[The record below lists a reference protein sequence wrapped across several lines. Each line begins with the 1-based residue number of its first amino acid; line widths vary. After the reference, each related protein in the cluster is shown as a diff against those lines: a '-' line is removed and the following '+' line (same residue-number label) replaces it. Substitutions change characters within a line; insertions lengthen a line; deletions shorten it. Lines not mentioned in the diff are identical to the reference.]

1 MMSSSGIPE
10 LVLVGPPRHGVSAY
24 ATDLAEALKRAGFAV
39 SMPVA
44 PDAGAA
50 VARAA
55 GTDRVHVHFTD
66 RIFGSTPEDAADLV
80 ERMAALTRLSVTLHD
95 LPQPS
100 DGTRFARR
108 ARAYGRVLAAVRG
121 AVVSSEHEAN
131 LVATHLAPPTRPLK
145 VIPIGTRVPRAP
157 QPRAPQPRAPQPRAP
172 QTRDQAADA
181 PAAPGSLRVLIAGFI
196 YPGKGHLEA
205 IDAVAAVRD
214 KLRATGE
221 PLEEATVVAIG
232 SASPGHE
239 ADVESLQ
246 RHAAASGVIL
256 RVTGY
261 LDDIAYRAAV
271 SAHGI
276 PLAAHQHLSASRSML
291 DWVEQGRLP
300 LVADST
306 YAHEMARLRPNTL
319 RLYQPA
325 HLADHLEDGWR
336 RPRSTRLAPGTP
348 LYPTLTDGALAY
360 RDWWAGLL

>member
-24 ATDLAEALKRAGFAV
+24 ATDLAEALKLAGSRV
-39 SMPVA
+39 SMPVV
-44 PDAGAA
+44 PDAEAA

-108 ARAYGRVLAAVRG
+108 ARAYGRVLNAARG

-131 LVATHLAPPTRPLK
+131 LVAAHLTPQARPVT
-145 VIPIGTRVPRAP
+145 VIPIGTRAPSAP
-157 QPRAPQPRAPQPRAP
+157 QM
-172 QTRDQAADA
+172 RDEAARDSAADA
-181 PAAPGSLRVLIAGFI
+181 PAALGSLRVLIAGYI

-214 KLRATGE
+214 RVRATGE
-221 PLEEATVVAIG
+221 PLDEATVVAIG

-239 ADVESLQ
+239 ADVEVLQ
-246 RHAAASGVIL
+246 RHAAASGVAL

-291 DWVEQGRLP
+291 DWTEQGRLP
-300 LVADST
+300 LVADSR
-306 YAHEMARLRPNTL
+306 YAREMARLRPNTL
-319 RLYQPA
+319 RLYQPS
-325 HLADHLEDGWR
+325 HLAEELEDGWR
-336 RPRSTRLAPGTP
+336 RPGSTRLRPGTP

-360 RDWWAGLL
+360 RDWWAGLP

>member
-1 MMSSSGIPE
+1 MSSSGIPE

-24 ATDLAEALKRAGFAV
+24 ATDLAEALKLAGFAV
-39 SMPVA
+39 SMPVV
-44 PDAGAA
+44 PDTEAA
-50 VARAA
+50 VARTA

-108 ARAYGRVLAAVRG
+108 ARAYGRVLDAVRG

-131 LVATHLAPPTRPLK
+131 LVAAHLPPPTRPVT
-145 VIPIGTRVPRAP
+145 VIPIGTRVPCSP
-157 QPRAPQPRAPQPRAP
+157 QTHAP

-181 PAAPGSLRVLIAGFI
+181 PAARGSLRVLIAGFV

-214 KLRATGE
+214 TLRATGE
-221 PLEEATVVAIG
+221 PMEEATVVAIG
-232 SASPGHE
+232 SPSPGHE
-239 ADVESLQ
+239 ADVEHLQ

-291 DWVEQGRLP
+291 DWIEQGRLP
-300 LVADST
+300 FVVDSP
-306 YAHEMARLRPNTL
+306 YAREMARLRPNTL

-325 HLADHLEDGWR
+325 HLAEHLEVGWR
-336 RPRSTRLAPGTP
+336 RPGSTRLAPGTP
-348 LYPTLTDGALAY
+348 LQPTLTDGALAY
-360 RDWWAGLL
+360 RDWWAGLQ

>member
-24 ATDLAEALKRAGFAV
+24 ATDLAEALTAAGFRV
-39 SMPVA
+39 SMPVV
-44 PDAGAA
+44 PDAEAA

-66 RIFGSTPEDAADLV
+66 RIFGSSPEDAADRV

-121 AVVSSEHEAN
+121 AVVSSEHEAG
-131 LVATHLAPPTRPLK
+131 LVATHLRAPTHPVG
-145 VIPIGTRVPRAP
+145 VIPIGTRVPAAR
-157 QPRAPQPRAPQPRAP
+157 
-172 QTRDQAADA
+172 QTPNQAASDSAADA
-181 PAAPGSLRVLIAGFI
+181 LAPGALRVLIAGYI
-196 YPGKGHLEA
+196 YPGKGHREA
-205 IDAVAAVRD
+205 IDAVATVRD
-214 KLRATGE
+214 TLRAAGE
-221 PLEEATVVAIG
+221 PVEDPTVVAIG

-239 ADVESLQ
+239 ADVELLQ
-246 RHAAASGVIL
+246 QHAAASGVTL
-256 RVTGY
+256 TVTGY

-271 SAHGI
+271 SAPGI

-291 DWVEQGRLP
+291 DWTEQGRLP
-300 LVADST
+300 LVIDST
-306 YAHEMARLRPNTL
+306 YAREMARLRPNTM

-325 HLADHLEDGWR
+325 QLAEQLEDGWR
-336 RPRSTRLAPGTP
+336 RPGSTRLAPGTP

-360 RDWWAGLL
+360 RDWWAGLP

>member
-1 MMSSSGIPE
+1 MSSSGIPE

-24 ATDLAEALKRAGFAV
+24 ARDLAEALTGAGFAV
-39 SMPVA
+39 SMPVV
-44 PDAGAA
+44 PDAEAA

-100 DGTRFARR
+100 DGTPFARR

-131 LVATHLAPPTRPLK
+131 LVATHLTPPTHPVQ
-145 VIPIGTRVPRAP
+145 VIPIGTRVPCAP
-157 QPRAPQPRAPQPRAP
+157 QTRAP
-172 QTRDQAADA
+172 QTRVPQSHAPQSHAPDADA
-181 PAAPGSLRVLIAGFI
+181 PAGPGALRVLIAGFI

-221 PLEEATVVAIG
+221 APDEATVVAIG

-239 ADVESLQ
+239 ADVEVLR
-246 RHAAASGVIL
+246 RHAAASGVTL
-256 RVTGY
+256 SVTGY
-261 LDDIAYRAAV
+261 LDDVAYRAAV
-271 SAHGI
+271 SGHGI

-300 LVADST
+300 LVADSP
-306 YAHEMARLRPNTL
+306 YAREMARLRPSTL

-325 HLADHLEDGWR
+325 HLAEQLEDGWR
-336 RPRSTRLAPGTP
+336 RPGTTRLAPGTP

-360 RDWWAGLL
+360 RDWWAGLR

>member
-10 LVLVGPPRHGVSAY
+10 LVLVGPPRHGVAAY
-24 ATDLAEALKRAGFAV
+24 ATDLAEAVERAGFVV
-39 SMPVA
+39 SRPVVA
-44 PDAGAA
+44 DAEAA

-100 DGTRFARR
+100 DGTRFTRR
-108 ARAYGRVLAAVRG
+108 ARAYGRVLDVVRG
-121 AVVSSEHEAN
+121 AVVSSEHEAD
-131 LVATHLAPPTRPLK
+131 LVATHLAPPTGPVA
-145 VIPIGTRVPRAP
+145 VIPIGTRRPAAP
-157 QPRAPQPRAPQPRAP
+157 QPP
-172 QTRDQAADA
+172 DQAAAA
-181 PAAPGSLRVLIAGFI
+181 PAAPGPLRVLIAGFI
-196 YPGKGHLEA
+196 YPGKGHREA
-205 IDAVAAVRD
+205 IDAVAALRD
-214 KLRATGE
+214 TLRAAGE
-221 PLEEATVVAIG
+221 PLQEATVVAIG

-239 ADVESLQ
+239 ADVEVLQ
-246 RHAAASGVIL
+246 RHASASGVIL

-291 DWVEQGRLP
+291 DWIEQGRLP

-306 YAHEMARLRPNTL
+306 YAREMARLRPNTL

-325 HLADHLEDGWR
+325 QLAEQLEDGWR
-336 RPRSTRLAPGTP
+336 RPGSTRLAPGTP
-348 LYPTLTDGALAY
+348 LHPTLTDGALAY
-360 RDWWAGLL
+360 RDWWAGLR

>member
-10 LVLVGPPRHGVSAY
+10 LVLVGPPQHGVSAY
-24 ATDLAEALKRAGFAV
+24 ATDLAEALKGAGFAV
-39 SMPVA
+39 SMPVV
-44 PDAGAA
+44 PDAEAA
-50 VARAA
+50 VALAA

-80 ERMAALTRLSVTLHD
+80 ERMAVLTRLSVTLHD

-100 DGTRFARR
+100 DGTPFARR

-121 AVVSSEHEAN
+121 AVVSSEHEAS
-131 LVATHLAPPTRPLK
+131 LVATHLPAPTRPVQ
-145 VIPIGTRVPRAP
+145 VIPIGTRVPRT
-157 QPRAPQPRAPQPRAP
+157 PRP
-172 QTRDQAADA
+172 RDQAAGA
-181 PAAPGSLRVLIAGFI
+181 PAAPGPLRVLIAGFI

-214 KLRATGE
+214 KLRAMGE
-221 PLEEATVVAIG
+221 TLEDATVVAIG

-239 ADVESLQ
+239 DDVELLQ
-246 RHAAASGVIL
+246 RHASASGVTL

-261 LDDIAYRAAV
+261 LDDNAYRAAV

-291 DWVEQGRLP
+291 DWIEQGRLP
-300 LVADST
+300 LVADSR
-306 YAHEMARLRPNTL
+306 YAREMARLRPNTL

-325 HLADHLEDGWR
+325 HLAEQLEDGWR
-336 RPRSTRLAPGTP
+336 RPGSTRLAPGTP
-348 LYPTLTDGALAY
+348 LHPTLTDAALAY
-360 RDWWAGLL
+360 RDWWAGLR

>member
-10 LVLVGPPRHGVSAY
+10 LILVGPPQHGVSAY
-24 ATDLAEALKRAGFAV
+24 ATDLAEALTRAGFAV
-39 SMPVA
+39 SMPVV
-44 PDAGAA
+44 PDAEAA

-55 GTDRVHVHFTD
+55 ETDRVHVHFTD

-80 ERMAALTRLSVTLHD
+80 ERMAALTGLSVTLHD

-100 DGTRFARR
+100 DGTGFARR

-121 AVVSSEHEAN
+121 AVVSSEHEAS
-131 LVATHLAPPTRPLK
+131 LIATHLSPPTRPVT
-145 VIPIGTRVPRAP
+145 VIPIGTRAP
-157 QPRAPQPRAPQPRAP
+157 QPR
-172 QTRDQAADA
+172 DQIADA
-181 PAAPGSLRVLIAGFI
+181 PAAPGALRVLIAGFI

-214 KLRATGE
+214 RLRASGE
-221 PLEEATVVAIG
+221 PLEEATVMAIG

-239 ADVESLQ
+239 ADVEVLQ

-291 DWVEQGRLP
+291 DWIEQGRLP
-300 LVADST
+300 LVVDSR
-306 YAHEMARLRPNTL
+306 YAREMARLRPNTL
-319 RLYQPA
+319 RLYQPEE
-325 HLADHLEDGWR
+325 LAELLEDGWR
-336 RPRSTRLAPGTP
+336 RPGSTRLAAGTS
-348 LYPTLTDGALAY
+348 LHPTLTDGALTY
-360 RDWWAGLL
+360 RDWWAGLR

>member
-24 ATDLAEALKRAGFAV
+24 ATDLAEALTGAGFAV
-39 SMPVA
+39 SMPVLL
-44 PDAGAA
+44 DANGAE
-50 VARAA
+50 ARAA
-55 GTDRVHVHFTD
+55 ETDRVHVHFTD

-80 ERMAALTRLSVTLHD
+80 ERMAAVTRLSVTLHD

-100 DGTRFARR
+100 DGTGFARR
-108 ARAYGRVLAAVRG
+108 ARAYGRVLDAVRG

-131 LVATHLAPPTRPLK
+131 LINTHLTPPARPVT

-157 QPRAPQPRAPQPRAP
+157 EACAP
-172 QTRDQAADA
+172 QTNAQTPDQTADA
-181 PAAPGSLRVLIAGFI
+181 RPDLGSLRVLIAGFI

-214 KLRATGE
+214 KLRATGK
-221 PLEEATVVAIG
+221 PLPEATVVAIG

-239 ADVESLQ
+239 ADVELLQ
-246 RHAAASGVIL
+246 RHAAAAGVSL

-271 SAHGI
+271 SAPGI

-291 DWVEQGRLP
+291 DWIEQGRVP

-306 YAHEMARLRPNTL
+306 YAREMARLRPNTL
-319 RLYQPA
+319 RLYEPM
-325 HLADHLEDGWR
+325 HLAENLENGWR
-336 RPRSTRLAPGTP
+336 RPGSTRLVPGTP

-360 RDWWAGLL
+360 RDWWAGLG

>member
-10 LVLVGPPRHGVSAY
+10 LVLVGPPQHGVSAY
-24 ATDLAEALKRAGFAV
+24 ATDLAEALTLAGFAV
-39 SMPVA
+39 SMPVL
-44 PDAGAA
+44 PDAEAA

-66 RIFGSTPEDAADLV
+66 RIFGTNPEDAADLV
-80 ERMAALTRLSVTLHD
+80 ERMAAVTRLSVTLHD

-100 DGTRFARR
+100 DGTLFSRR
-108 ARAYGRVLAAVRG
+108 ARAYGRVLDAVRG

-131 LVATHLAPPTRPLK
+131 LVTTHLAPPARPVE
-145 VIPIGTRVPRAP
+145 VIPIGTRVAAAP
-157 QPRAPQPRAPQPRAP
+157 QA
-172 QTRDQAADA
+172 RDSATEA
-181 PAAPGSLRVLIAGFI
+181 PAGQGALRVLIAGFV

-221 PLEEATVVAIG
+221 PLDEATVVAIG

-239 ADVESLQ
+239 ADVELLQ
-246 RHAAASGVIL
+246 RHAVASGVNL
-256 RVTGY
+256 EVTGY

-300 LVADST
+300 LVADSP
-306 YAHEMARLRPNTL
+306 YAREMARLRPNTL

-325 HLADHLEDGWR
+325 HLSEHLEDGWR
-336 RPRSTRLAPGTP
+336 RPGSTRLAPGTP

-360 RDWWAGLL
+360 RDWWAGLG

>member
-24 ATDLAEALKRAGFAV
+24 ATDLAEALKLAGSRV
-39 SMPVA
+39 SMPVV
-44 PDAGAA
+44 PDAEAA

-108 ARAYGRVLAAVRG
+108 ARAYGRVLDAARG
-121 AVVSSEHEAN
+121 AVVSSEHEAG
-131 LVATHLAPPTRPLK
+131 LVAAHLAPHARPVT
-145 VIPIGTRVPRAP
+145 VIPIGTRAPSAP
-157 QPRAPQPRAPQPRAP
+157 QM
-172 QTRDQAADA
+172 RDEAAHDSAARDSAARDSAADA
-181 PAAPGSLRVLIAGFI
+181 PAAPGSLRVLIAGYI

-205 IDAVAAVRD
+205 INAVAAVRD
-214 KLRATGE
+214 KVRATGE
-221 PLEEATVVAIG
+221 PLDEATVVAIG

-239 ADVESLQ
+239 ADVEVLQ
-246 RHAAASGVIL
+246 RHAAASGVAF

-291 DWVEQGRLP
+291 DWTEQGRLP

-306 YAHEMARLRPNTL
+306 YAREMARLRPNTL

-325 HLADHLEDGWR
+325 RLAEQLEDGWR
-336 RPRSTRLAPGTP
+336 RPGSTRLTPGTS

-360 RDWWAGLL
+360 RDWWAGLP

>member
-10 LVLVGPPRHGVSAY
+10 LVLVGPPQHGVSAY
-24 ATDLAEALKRAGFAV
+24 ARDLAEALQRAGIPVLMPAV
-39 SMPVA
+39 S
-44 PDAGAA
+44 DAEATL
-50 VARAA
+50 ARAA

-66 RIFGSTPEDAADLV
+66 RIFGSTPEDAAELV

-100 DGTRFARR
+100 DGTGFARR
-108 ARAYGRVLAAVRG
+108 AAAYGRVLAAVRG

-131 LVATHLAPPTRPLK
+131 LITTHLAPPAPPVT
-145 VIPIGTRVPRAP
+145 VIPIGTRVSA
-157 QPRAPQPRAPQPRAP
+157 AP
-172 QTRDQAADA
+172 QTPDPAAAA
-181 PAAPGSLRVLIAGFI
+181 PAEPGALRVLIAGFI

-214 KLRATGE
+214 TLRATGE
-221 PLEEATVVAIG
+221 PLREAAVVAIG

-239 ADVESLQ
+239 ADVEVLQ
-246 RHAAASGVIL
+246 RHAAASGVVL

-276 PLAAHQHLSASRSML
+276 PLAAHQHLSASRSMV
-291 DWVEQGRLP
+291 DWVEQGRVP
-300 LVADST
+300 LVADSP
-306 YAHEMARLRPNTL
+306 YAREMARLRPDTL

-325 HLADHLEDGWR
+325 QLAERLEDGWR
-336 RPRSTRLAPGTP
+336 RPGSTRLAPGTP
-348 LYPTLTDGALAY
+348 LHPTLTDGALAY
-360 RDWWAGLL
+360 RDWWAGLR

>member
-10 LVLVGPPRHGVSAY
+10 LVLVGPPQHGVSAY
-24 ATDLAEALKRAGFAV
+24 ATDLAEALTGAGFAV
-39 SMPVA
+39 SMPVV
-44 PDAGAA
+44 PDAEAA

-66 RIFGSTPEDAADLV
+66 RIFGRTPEDAADLV

-100 DGTRFARR
+100 DGARFARR

-131 LVATHLAPPTRPLK
+131 LVATHLTPPTHPVQ
-145 VIPIGTRVPRAP
+145 VIPIGTRVPC
-157 QPRAPQPRAPQPRAP
+157 AP
-172 QTRDQAADA
+172 QTRVPQTRDPAADA
-181 PAAPGSLRVLIAGFI
+181 PAGQGALRVLIAGFI

-205 IDAVAAVRD
+205 IDAVAAVREN
-214 KLRATGE
+214 LRATGE

-239 ADVESLQ
+239 ADVEFLR

-261 LDDIAYRAAV
+261 LDDVAYRAAV
-271 SAHGI
+271 SAHGL
-276 PLAAHQHLSASRSML
+276 PLAAHQPLSASRSML
-291 DWVEQGRLP
+291 DWVEQGRSP
-300 LVADST
+300 LVADSP
-306 YAHEMARLRPNTL
+306 YAREMDRLRPNTL

-325 HLADHLEDGWR
+325 QLAEQLEDGWR
-336 RPRSTRLAPGTP
+336 RPGSTRLAPDTP
-348 LYPTLTDGALAY
+348 LHPTLIDSALAY
-360 RDWWAGLL
+360 RDWWAGLR

>member
-1 MMSSSGIPE
+1 MPSSGIPE

-24 ATDLAEALKRAGFAV
+24 ARDLAEALTLAGFSV
-39 SMPVA
+39 SMPVV
-44 PDAGAA
+44 PDPETA

-108 ARAYGRVLAAVRG
+108 ARAYGRVLDAVRG
-121 AVVSSEHEAN
+121 AVVSSEHEAS
-131 LVATHLAPPTRPLK
+131 LVATHLAPHARPVT
-145 VIPIGTRVPRAP
+145 VIPIGTRIPSAPRTRDQA
-157 QPRAPQPRAPQPRAP
+157 
-172 QTRDQAADA
+172 TRDQAADA
-181 PAAPGSLRVLIAGFI
+181 PAAPGALRVLIAGYI

-205 IDAVAAVRD
+205 INAVATVRD
-214 KLRATGE
+214 KLRATAE
-221 PLEEATVVAIG
+221 PLDEATVVAIG

-239 ADVESLQ
+239 ADVEFLQ
-246 RHAAASGVIL
+246 RHAAASGVAL

-261 LDDIAYRAAV
+261 LDDSAYRAAV

-300 LVADST
+300 LVADSP
-306 YAHEMARLRPNTL
+306 YAREMARLRPNTL

-325 HLADHLEDGWR
+325 QLAEHLEDGWR
-336 RPRSTRLAPGTP
+336 RPGSTRLAAGTP
-348 LYPTLTDGALAY
+348 LYPTLADGALAH
-360 RDWWAGLL
+360 RDWWAGLG